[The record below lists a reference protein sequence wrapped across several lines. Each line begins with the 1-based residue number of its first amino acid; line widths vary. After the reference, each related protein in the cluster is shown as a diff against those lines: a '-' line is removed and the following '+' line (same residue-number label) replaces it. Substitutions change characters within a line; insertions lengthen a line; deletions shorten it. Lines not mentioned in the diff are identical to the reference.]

1 MLQSRH
7 QTPRRL
13 ASDEEPVTAGG
24 YIRAH
29 CHPKRFPAAYA
40 HLGPTCGQP
49 AQGSPSHAA
58 QSPSM
63 THGSAADSDEGD
75 AMAMRRYWGPRL
87 LHVAGDHVVVSKP
100 PGLQVGRGQGAI
112 RWRWRVRPVGG
123 SGSPDDNGT
132 WEGNGLKQCNREG
145 GSGS

>member
-13 ASDEEPVTAGG
+13 ASDTEPVTAGG

-40 HLGPTCGQP
+40 HLGLTHVQP

-58 QSPSM
+58 GTASSQPPPV
-63 THGSAADSDEGD
+63 THGSAAGSGEGE
-75 AMAMRRYWGPRL
+75 ALALRRYWGPRL

-100 PGLQVGRGQGAI
+100 PGLQVGWGQPQSGQVTEPGRG
-112 RWRWRVRPVGG
+112 RG
-123 SGSPDDNGT
+123 SGRVGPEDG
-132 WEGNGLKQCNREG
+132 WG
-145 GSGS
+145 